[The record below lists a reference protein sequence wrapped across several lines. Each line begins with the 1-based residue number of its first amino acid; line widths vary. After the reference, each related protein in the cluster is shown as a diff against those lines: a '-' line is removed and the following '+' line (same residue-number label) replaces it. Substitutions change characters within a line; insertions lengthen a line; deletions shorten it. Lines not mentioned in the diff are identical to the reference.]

1 VASLK
6 NRNGRDRVV
15 QRFMDKYPQTKEF
28 EVRVMDLL
36 LYLLPHYIR
45 EGKSY
50 LTVAVGCTGG
60 RHRSVALAERVA
72 EDLENEGYKT
82 KLVHR
87 DIGRLSA

>member
-1 VASLK
+1 
-6 NRNGRDRVV
+6 
-15 QRFMDKYPQTKEF
+15 MDSYPQTKEF

-50 LTVAVGCTGG
+50 LTIGVGCTGG
-60 RHRSVALAERVA
+60 HHRSVALAERLA
-72 EDLENEGYKT
+72 SDLENEGYKI

-87 DIGRLSA
+87 DIGKQSP